1 MSGSEYNGF
10 SGDKGV
16 FCHLD
21 FKFFAKIIRNTEN
34 FSNFPLKR
42 ICQHHSGIASKKAK
56 SATFSD
62 IRA

>member
-34 FSNFPLKR
+34 FSNFTLGNHDTVF
-42 ICQHHSGIASKKAK
+42 IVWYL
-56 SATFSD
+56 
-62 IRA
+62 